1 MWVTTRATGGHPQIC
16 VLVKQFH
23 CSCYL
28 NFIEWI
34 MQKRRDTHFLLFGQA
49 SSSMRWTLLDIVVIR
64 WSRKSFLDQSVTS
77 RLDTFLKLTISQKS
91 ILQIQNIL
99 MAMSKLVCIN
109 KLIHMFAHFG
119 FATQKRFKKCP
130 SLTKL
135 LPRYDDHHI
144 WWYEGIRLRWGR
156 RWSCKRSEIQWKKN
170 EKYVWNK

>member
-99 MAMSKLVCIN
+99 MAMSKLVCID
-109 KLIHMFAHFG
+109 KLIHMFTHFG
-119 FATQKRFKKCP
+119 FAREKRFRKCP
-130 SLTKL
+130 SLMKL

-144 WWYEGIRLRWGR
+144 W
-156 RWSCKRSEIQWKKN
+156 
-170 EKYVWNK
+170 